1 MMSFLKKIFGGKIL
15 NSLHESK
22 LKKEKADT
30 TDKMLFIERYLVSQ
44 DSDFFY
50 DNFYDNDMDAV
61 AMWIDWREEDE
72 NIITY
77 CEDILQTNVL
87 SVNIKNADNERGF
100 DTIISYHGQE
110 TFIPY
115 KGVGADRDTTLIT
128 LNQIL
133 QPEFEIRLCKESL
146 GNDTLCFLP
155 LSQQQWSFL
164 DTKYPKQVIEKFE
177 IITPNAKMF
186 M

>member
-1 MMSFLKKIFGGKIL
+1 MMGFLKKIFGGKLPDSL
-15 NSLHESK
+15 NESK
-22 LKKEKADT
+22 LIKEKADK
-30 TDKMLFIERYLVSQ
+30 TDKMLFLEKYVASH

-50 DNFYDNDMDAV
+50 DNFYDNDTDGI

-87 SVNIKNADNERGF
+87 SVKTNNTDNERGF
-100 DTIISYHGQE
+100 E
-110 TFIPY
+110 TFISYKSHETVIPY
-115 KGVGADRDTTLIT
+115 QGVGADRDTTLIT

-133 QPEFEIRLCKESL
+133 QPEFEIRICKESL

-155 LSQQQWSFL
+155 LSRDQWLFL

-177 IITPNAKMF
+177 IITPDAKMF
-186 M
+186 T

>member
-1 MMSFLKKIFGGKIL
+1 MNFLKKIFGGKLPDSL
-15 NSLHESK
+15 NESK
-22 LKKEKADT
+22 LIKEKADK
-30 TDKMLFIERYLVSQ
+30 TDKILFLEKYVASQ

-50 DNFYDNDMDAV
+50 DNFYDNDMDAI

-87 SVNIKNADNERGF
+87 FVTTNNADNERGF
-100 DTIISYHGQE
+100 HIIISYKDQE
-110 TFIPY
+110 TVIPY
-115 KGVGADRDTTLIT
+115 KGAGADRDTTLMT

-155 LSQQQWSFL
+155 LSQEQWSFL
-164 DTKYPKQVIEKFE
+164 DTQYSEQVSEKFE
-177 IITPNAKMF
+177 IITKWTRMF
-186 M
+186 I